1 LAFEIA
7 APLKHC
13 PLDRV
18 DEKRGRFAASFPTDC
33 LEGLMNK
40 IALIAGMVS
49 LVAMSAA
56 AQSPTAA
63 SKVGRDAGDA
73 ASGPVGETSAATLGS
88 VNASAFV
95 ENAARSDMFEVRA
108 GKLALTRSHD
118 PAVRRFASEM
128 IKAHTETTRALKAH
142 LPPGLTPPTELDKR
156 RQGMLD
162 DLKASK
168 PSEFDKRY
176 IDQQVSAHQEA
187 LTLMKGYAA
196 HGDKPELK
204 AAAAKTVPVVEH
216 HLDMAKSLAAS
227 HGG

>member
-1 LAFEIA
+1 
-7 APLKHC
+7 
-13 PLDRV
+13 
-18 DEKRGRFAASFPTDC
+18 
-33 LEGLMNK
+33 MNK

-56 AQSPTAA
+56 AQAPTSS
-63 SKVGRDAGDA
+63 SKIGRDAGDA

-95 ENAARSDMFEVRA
+95 ENAARSDMLEIRA
-108 GKLALTRSHD
+108 GKLALGRSHD
-118 PAVRRFASEM
+118 PAVKDFAREM

-142 LPPGLTPPTELDKR
+142 LPPGLTPPAELDQR

-168 PSEFDKRY
+168 PAEFDKRY
-176 IDQQVSAHQEA
+176 IDQQVAAHQEA

-196 HGDKPELK
+196 HGDRTRLK
-204 AAAAKTVPVVEH
+204 AAAAKAVPIVEH
-216 HLDMAKSLAAS
+216 HLEMAKQLAAS
-227 HGG
+227 HLG

>member
-1 LAFEIA
+1 M
-7 APLKHC
+7 
-13 PLDRV
+13 V
-18 DEKRGRFAASFPTDC
+18 DEGRFFGRAYTHNCFHQDVRGLRRLLADQ
-33 LEGLMNK
+33 EMLMNK
-40 IALIAGMVS
+40 TMLRSGLMSGVFALA
-49 LVAMSAA
+49 AMSAA
-56 AQSPTAA
+56 AQAPTAG
-63 SKVGRDAGDA
+63 SRVGRDAGDM
-73 ASGPVGETSAATLGS
+73 ASAPVGETSAATLGS

-95 ENAARSDMFEVRA
+95 ENAARSDMFEIRA
-108 GKLALTRSHD
+108 GRLALARSHD
-118 PAVRRFASEM
+118 RAVKTFAREM
-128 IKAHTETTRALKAH
+128 IKAHTQTTAALKAH

-204 AAAAKTVPVVEH
+204 AAAAKTVPIVEH
-216 HLDMAKSLAAS
+216 HLEMAKSLAAS
-227 HGG
+227 R